1 MHILELHIIYNSY
14 DPKILHTHTHTHTHL
29 TVELVRVLSR
39 NKEDIYFKKMLGNL
53 QCKYEITNK
62 VYNGK

>member
-14 DPKILHTHTHTHTHL
+14 DPKILHTHTHTHL

-39 NKEDIYFKKMLGNL
+39 NKEDINFKKILGNL

>member
-1 MHILELHIIYNSY
+1 MTLKFYT
-14 DPKILHTHTHTHTHL
+14 HTHTHTHTHL

-62 VYNGK
+62 VYSVK